1 MRNRFAIWLEQQ
13 WTRIGLWHLLLIP
26 LSCLFWCLSSLR
38 RFAFRYGILKSYHAL
53 APVIVV
59 GNISVGGTGKTP
71 LVIWLAQKLTD
82 AGYSPGIVSR
92 GYGSQHLTPVVVS
105 ENSVP
110 DVVGDEPVVLARRTK
125 CPVWVCV
132 DRVAAQQALL
142 QAHPEC
148 NVIISDDGL
157 QHYRMQRDI
166 ELVVVDAQ
174 RMFGNRMLIPA
185 GPLREPVSRLKEV
198 DAVIYNGKCDD
209 ASGFTMTLLA
219 NAIVNVADPN
229 QAIRV
234 ESLYGKKVHA
244 VAAIG
249 NPQRFFQQ
257 LRNMQLSI
265 EEHVFVDHHA
275 FQPEDLAFAKD
286 DVVVMTEKD
295 AVKCALFARENWWY
309 FPVEADV
316 DQALAERIIQKLRK

>member
-26 LSCLFWCLSSLR
+26 LSGLFWFLSTLR
-38 RFAFRYGILKSYHAL
+38 RFAFSNGILKSYHAVV
-53 APVIVV
+53 PVIVV

-92 GYGSQHLTPVVVS
+92 GYGSRHLTPMLVS

-110 DVVGDEPVVLARRTK
+110 DVVGDEPVVLARRTR

-148 NVIISDDGL
+148 DVIVSDDGL

-209 ASGFTMTLLA
+209 ASGFAMTLLA

-229 QAIRV
+229 RV
-234 ESLYGKKVHA
+234 IHGESLYAKKVHA

-275 FQPEDLAFAKD
+275 FQPEDLVFAKD
-286 DVVVMTEKD
+286 DVVLMTEKD

-309 FPVEADV
+309 LPVEADV